1 MRNQSFNFFKDIAG
15 SLDVRV
21 RTGAIKL
28 DFSNHF
34 SLFPHDM
41 PLKKSGFVMCGCV
54 SIILCGCVSIVLCGC
69 VYLLIF

>member
-1 MRNQSFNFFKDIAG
+1 MRNQSCNFFKYIAG

-28 DFSNHF
+28 DFSNNF

-41 PLKKSGFVMCGCV
+41 LLTKSGFVMCGCV
-54 SIILCGCVSIVLCGC
+54 SIILCGCV
-69 VYLLIF
+69 YLLIF